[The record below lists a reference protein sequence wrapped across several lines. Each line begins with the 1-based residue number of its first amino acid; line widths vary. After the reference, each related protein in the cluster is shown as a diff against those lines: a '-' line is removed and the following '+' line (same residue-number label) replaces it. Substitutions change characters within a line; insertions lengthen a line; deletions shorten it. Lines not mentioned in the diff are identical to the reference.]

1 MATVKDSNNG
11 NGDTVKWSMLKNIW
25 PFLVAFFIIVSA
37 WAVLTLQVAQL
48 RTDFVKLAATYDEH
62 LDYHVEMKATRD
74 EQYLE
79 IQVTLTEIQK
89 DIAYLRAEWESRET
103 VSIK

>member
-1 MATVKDSNNG
+1 MAEVKGNNG
-11 NGDTVKWSMLKNIW
+11 DVVKWSMLKNIW

-62 LDYHVEMKATRD
+62 LDYHATMKATRD
-74 EQYLE
+74 EQYLQ
-79 IQVTLTEIQK
+79 IQITLTSIQK

-103 VSIK
+103 VMIK